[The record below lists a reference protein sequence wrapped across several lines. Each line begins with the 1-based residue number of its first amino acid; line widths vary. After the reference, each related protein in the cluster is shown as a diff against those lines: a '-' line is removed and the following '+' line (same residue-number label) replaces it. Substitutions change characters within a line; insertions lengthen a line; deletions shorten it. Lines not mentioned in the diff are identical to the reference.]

1 MALLPKCPF
10 QADTG
15 AGSSFKAAGPLRSGQ
30 AGSYNQCLMSK
41 KWYNLFISVDP
52 GPGTSGDQPESD
64 DSSSSDARSAAEAVA
79 DIAASIQPVDAKLAP
94 MMAPPA
100 PPPGSPPS
108 AKPAAPAA
116 PLSFNEIYNAAEI
129 NPPAHG
135 YTILKV
141 ADMLKSP
148 HIAALPAEVKR
159 SSVLVALEAA
169 GVKITDIVQDAVR
182 RDKALD
188 TFERLQQK
196 QVEDFEAVKL
206 EENRKLQAELDR
218 FVAEQKAKIKANTED
233 AEKRKE
239 SFYSWRVQKQIE
251 EQKIA
256 DAVSHFVT
264 ENPITT
270 SGRSS
275 SLPPSKPGTGI

>member
-1 MALLPKCPF
+1 
-10 QADTG
+10 
-15 AGSSFKAAGPLRSGQ
+15 
-30 AGSYNQCLMSK
+30 MSK

-52 GPGTSGDQPESD
+52 GQQSQSGADSAPGDGAENQEG
-64 DSSSSDARSAAEAVA
+64 SAAQAIA
-79 DIAASIQPVDAKLAP
+79 DIAASIQPVESKLAP
-94 MMAPPA
+94 MVPQASTFAATPPGKAPA
-100 PPPGSPPS
+100 PP
-108 AKPAAPAA
+108 
-116 PLSFNEIYNAAEI
+116 LSFGEIYNAADI
-129 NPPAHG
+129 QPPNHG

-148 HIAALPAEVKR
+148 HIAALPSEVKR
-159 SSVLVALEAA
+159 SSVMVALEAA
-169 GVKITDIVQDAVR
+169 GVRIEEIVQDAVR

-196 QVEDFEAVKL
+196 QVEDFEAIKI

-218 FVAEQKAKIKANTED
+218 FVAEQKAKIKANSEE

-239 SFYSWRVQKQIE
+239 SFFSWRVQKQIE

-275 SLPPSKPGTGI
+275 SPSSTKPGTGI